1 VGILEKDSS
10 LDEILCLIATMN
22 TMSNEELIDLCERLE
37 SKETKEKTIQ
47 EKIIEDKL
55 KNGVW

>member
-1 VGILEKDSS
+1 MGVLEKDNS

-22 TMSNEELIDLCERLE
+22 TMSNEELIKLCERLE
-37 SKETKEKTIQ
+37 SEETKEKTIE